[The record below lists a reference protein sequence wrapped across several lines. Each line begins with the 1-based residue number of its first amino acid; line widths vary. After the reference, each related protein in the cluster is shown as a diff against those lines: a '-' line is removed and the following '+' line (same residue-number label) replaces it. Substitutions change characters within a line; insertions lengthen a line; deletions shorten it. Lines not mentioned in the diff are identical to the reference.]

1 MVWGAHG
8 IGSPPLSI
16 LCTFYRQKVLVALQH
31 AHVFSILKHV
41 VAIGE
46 VSSRLGILLGG
57 PPLSL
62 FDMLLTKGG
71 GSGI

>member
-1 MVWGAHG
+1 
-8 IGSPPLSI
+8 
-16 LCTFYRQKVLVALQH
+16 VALQH

-46 VSSRLGILLGG
+46 VSSKLDILLGG

-62 FDMLLTKGG
+62 FDMFFMKGR